1 VAKDAIGA
9 VLEDRSWVYDG
20 QLRVIAEINASGALR
35 ARYLYASSGHSP
47 DVAVTFDPNTGEASG
62 SYLLVHDQVGSVVR
76 TVDLATGLAVEAVE
90 YDPWGVA
97 TVSPGGTSVHP
108 FGFAGGLWDRRTGL
122 VRFGAREYDAGLGR
136 WLARDPIGF
145 AGGWNQY
152 GYVGNLPADAVDPT
166 GLVIVMVY
174 NRESGLIYG
183 FDFDTMGGFIVPAE
197 SGGKP
202 IGAPIPPGPYEI
214 LRTPRPDF
222 FRLDPLDAQPRN
234 DRWDCSCDAD
244 GRDLFRLHKP
254 GRTIGCVAVKGDRD
268 WARLRNLLLNTGK
281 QDAPVPTP
289 WWKFWAPSA
298 EPNQSHGWFF
308 VP

>member
-1 VAKDAIGA
+1 
-9 VLEDRSWVYDG
+9 
-20 QLRVIAEINASGALR
+20 
-35 ARYLYASSGHSP
+35 
-47 DVAVTFDPNTGEASG
+47 
-62 SYLLVHDQVGSVVR
+62 
-76 TVDLATGLAVEAVE
+76 
-90 YDPWGVA
+90 
-97 TVSPGGTSVHP
+97 
-108 FGFAGGLWDRRTGL
+108 
-122 VRFGAREYDAGLGR
+122 
-136 WLARDPIGF
+136 
-145 AGGWNQY
+145 
-152 GYVGNLPADAVDPT
+152 LPADAVDPT